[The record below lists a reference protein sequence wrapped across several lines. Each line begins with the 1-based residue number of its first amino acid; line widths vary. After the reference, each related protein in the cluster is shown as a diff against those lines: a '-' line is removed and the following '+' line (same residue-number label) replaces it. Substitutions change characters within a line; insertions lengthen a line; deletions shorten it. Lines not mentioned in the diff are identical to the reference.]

1 MDYETPD
8 LLVREVKGVTIV
20 RVRYSTFDGLAEV
33 QRITAELDQILA
45 RGVRKLVIDF
55 KYVKFAGSAALGLLI
70 TMQKKMQSLGGK
82 LVVSHAENIGELL
95 RVSHTAHLFN
105 LAPDP
110 REAFKLFASGEGK
123 I

>member
-8 LLVREVKGVTIV
+8 LLVRDVKGVTIV
-20 RVRYSTFDGLAEV
+20 RVRYSTFDGIAEV

-70 TMQKKMQSLGGK
+70 ATQKKMQDLGGK
-82 LVVSHAENIGELL
+82 MVVSHAENIDELL
-95 RVSHTAHLFN
+95 RVSHTARLFN

-110 REAFKLFASGEGK
+110 REAFKLFSNE
-123 I
+123 